1 MSTDRTPLRVGLLG
15 YGLAGRVFHA
25 PLVAATDGLHLAAVV
40 TTDPDR
46 RAQVL
51 RDHPGTTLFDRSDQ
65 LVGSGEVDVIVVATP
80 NRSHVAMA
88 RLAVAAGLPV
98 VVDKPLAATSAEGRE
113 VVEEAQRRGVPLT
126 VFQNRRWDGDFLTV
140 RRLMDEGVL
149 GTVLRFESRFDRWRP
164 VIRPRWREHAAPED
178 AGGIL
183 FDLGAHLVDQAV
195 QLFGPVESVYAEI
208 DHRRP
213 GTVVDDD
220 DFVALAHAS
229 GTRSHLWMSM
239 LAAQLGPRM
248 RVLGDRAA
256 YTKYGLDGQ
265 EAALGAGRRPG
276 DDGWGEDPPA
286 QWGTVGTEGDLR
298 KVRTEPGRYEAFY
311 AGLVA
316 ALRDGAPLP
325 VDPTQSVAVL
335 ELLEAARR
343 SAARREIVP
352 VASDP

>member
-1 MSTDRTPLRVGLLG
+1 MEAARSPLRVGLLG

-25 PLVAATDGLHLAAVV
+25 PLVAATDGLSLTAVV

-65 LVGSGEVDVIVVATP
+65 LVDSGEVDVIVVATP

-98 VVDKPLAATSAEGRE
+98 VVDKPLAAISAEGRE
-113 VVEEAQRRGVPLT
+113 VVGEAQLRGVPLT

-140 RRLMDEGVL
+140 RRLMGEGVL

-164 VIRPRWREHAAPED
+164 VIRPRWREQAAPED

-208 DHRRP
+208 DHRRA
-213 GTVVDDD
+213 GTA
-220 DFVALAHAS
+220 VATTTS
-229 GTRSHLWMSM
+229 W
-239 LAAQLGPRM
+239 PWRM
-248 RVLGDRAA
+248 RTARA
-256 YTKYGLDGQ
+256 
-265 EAALGAGRRPG
+265 
-276 DDGWGEDPPA
+276 
-286 QWGTVGTEGDLR
+286 
-298 KVRTEPGRYEAFY
+298 
-311 AGLVA
+311 
-316 ALRDGAPLP
+316 
-325 VDPTQSVAVL
+325 PTCG
-335 ELLEAARR
+335 
-343 SAARREIVP
+343 
-352 VASDP
+352 